1 MKLSVFYKDKMD
13 AQRLALLD
21 KTYASFFKAMIAQ
34 TQTGQWTKAQQRRQF
49 VNIVPILALYKTF
62 RQLGFSSDE
71 AQDLAR
77 QWITRRAKK
86 MNAFLRFFSL
96 FPNFS
101 KTFRTF
107 FRKAMSGTEIWISDF
122 LSDTDSELKVNIT
135 KCLWKDTC
143 DFFGCSEVCGVF
155 CSADWTVFGNLKK
168 LQLFRTETLGTAGSK
183 CDFIFRFNSRI
194 KTI

>member
-71 AQDLAR
+71 A
-77 QWITRRAKK
+77 
-86 MNAFLRFFSL
+86 
-96 FPNFS
+96 
-101 KTFRTF
+101 
-107 FRKAMSGTEIWISDF
+107 
-122 LSDTDSELKVNIT
+122 
-135 KCLWKDTC
+135 
-143 DFFGCSEVCGVF
+143 
-155 CSADWTVFGNLKK
+155 
-168 LQLFRTETLGTAGSK
+168 
-183 CDFIFRFNSRI
+183 
-194 KTI
+194 